1 MIEIDGL
8 TKRYGDK
15 TAVDGLSFVVEP
27 GVVTGFLGPN
37 GAGDFTGHA
46 TGTGVLVRTPE
57 TVRLGQLLAA
67 PGITVINDGTDV
79 LRVSGI
85 TAEQIGTAA
94 WRAHLPVYELTPT
107 HASLEEAFMQ
117 VTKDSIEYHAGAT
130 R

>member
-1 MIEIDGL
+1 
-8 TKRYGDK
+8 
-15 TAVDGLSFVVEP
+15 V
-27 GVVTGFLGPN
+27 
-37 GAGDFTGHA
+37 
-46 TGTGVLVRTPE
+46 
-57 TVRLGQLLAA
+57 LAA
-67 PGITVINDGTDV
+67 PGVTVINDGTAV